1 MKISWKFPRNDG
13 GRETGFSD
21 AGVETFKGNTDK
33 YLARE
38 VLQNSLDARY
48 DPNKPV
54 RVVFRVMKLKRSD
67 IPDFD
72 SLRVTFSRCA
82 EFFHDEKKAVDF
94 FRRAEKLAAA
104 DEIQAL
110 EVGDYNTT
118 GVRGADLD
126 RTKEWYKLIRCAGS
140 SSKGGGEG
148 GSFGIGKNA
157 PFAASQLRTVLY
169 STRTIDAEHAFQGVA
184 TLVSHNHP
192 GGGIAQPTGFLGAE
206 NGLSVRTPSD
216 IPKLF
221 RRSECG
227 IDITILGFAP
237 GPSWVDDLTYSVL
250 DNFWPAIEFGDI
262 EVTVGDR
269 EISKATLPGLLER
282 FASAEDFTAH
292 LYYRAFM
299 NPTMLPIKEDLPIL
313 GECTVYLLSGPA
325 EVMPKKVAMI
335 RKTGMKIYEKA
346 FRAIVPFCGVFI
358 CRNDQGNRVLREME
372 PPKHDI
378 WDPDHPEK
386 GAHKRTYSELVNFI
400 RSCIKSFLPADDSRA
415 IAVPGLQRYLPDDDE
430 TPEESFDEAGPE
442 QTAESFRRQLTPGKV
457 EGRSIE
463 SRRSMRP
470 DEAVPEQHGDET
482 EEPGEGEGTGGGP
495 SAGPTESG
503 GGTGGGGGGS
513 GAGDAKGTQG
523 GVGGGSSRPSVPIR
537 YRTFPTNSGAGVYKV
552 VVAPE
557 KPPVSGKL
565 NLALWAVGDD
575 RKDSVEVRSARLVD
589 GTDLAVGPNGVIGP
603 IVAPAGEGVKL
614 EVVLRHPLRVAMEV
628 AAYEA

>member
-94 FRRAEKLAAA
+94 FRRAEKLATA

-470 DEAVPEQHGDET
+470 DEAAPEQHGDET

-495 SAGPTESG
+495 SAGSDREWRRHRRRGRRKRRWRRQGNSRRRWRRLFEAFCPDPLSDVPDELWSRCLQSSGSAREASCVGQAESSALG
-503 GGTGGGGGGS
+503 GRRRPQRLCGSSVREARGRDRASCRPQWRHWTDRGARGRRRQTRGGS
-513 GAGDAKGTQG
+513 APSASRCHG
-523 GVGGGSSRPSVPIR
+523 GCG
-537 YRTFPTNSGAGVYKV
+537 
-552 VVAPE
+552 
-557 KPPVSGKL
+557 L
-565 NLALWAVGDD
+565 
-575 RKDSVEVRSARLVD
+575 
-589 GTDLAVGPNGVIGP
+589 
-603 IVAPAGEGVKL
+603 
-614 EVVLRHPLRVAMEV
+614 
-628 AAYEA
+628 